1 MTGNNARTKSLVSAI
16 VFVSYMVSFVSVP
29 AFAAP
34 KNAPDKE
41 QPPTMTSPMPPS
53 QPVSETPKMPVV
65 MSGDIPAGSI
75 KSSALP
81 KNNQAQMTGAKI
93 TMSFTSAPVGYILQS
108 LGRMFNISF
117 SISSTAAAKTVS
129 LELNDVTFEEAMT
142 MIADASQ
149 IDIVKQGEHLYVAKA
164 TAERKETESEKQR
177 ELREQTERIENGVME
192 VVTVRNVEVED
203 VRGALEKTF
212 GEESDKVVTVSKVA
226 TDEKRQYNSVLVY
239 AANRK
244 ILDSV
249 KDMIKSIDVDQ
260 PMVEIEVLFMEISTN
275 NTKDMGVDWNVM
287 TKPLEFAEANPGSLP
302 GNGIQIAGE
311 TVDANVVNN
320 FTNARFGQF
329 WRLSPWQAEATVTA
343 LASSGRGRVL
353 ANPRLRVKSGRK
365 ASFASETQVPI
376 LTKDSDGDI
385 NTEWKNVGIGLDIQP
400 VVLARNSE
408 INLKVTPKVSSIT
421 GEKTLGDVSA
431 PIIAERKADTEVI
444 LNPEETMVIGGLMND
459 KDIRTMSKVPIL
471 GDIPLFGELF
481 RSRKTEK
488 EKSTVVVFLRPHL
501 VHVNEREGK
510 GDPVLTEENVKN
522 LWKGKPSAGVS
533 NSPVSNVPVSNATAE
548 NRGRYTDSEYKNR
561 FDELTR
567 KYESNSG
574 KTTVN
579 APKVETNHQAKV
591 EEKQDPVTETK
602 PGNATATKNEPIS
615 DVKQPSGSGEKKDVK
630 PAKEDSAKKEKQS
643 GEGQSKSDEWTPPM
657 E

>member
-1 MTGNNARTKSLVSAI
+1 MTVRKEKEKSFVSAI
-16 VFVSYMVSFVSVP
+16 VFVAYMVSFFAIP

-34 KNAPDKE
+34 KQAPGGG
-41 QPPTMTSPMPPS
+41 QPPVMAPMPQS
-53 QPVSETPKMPVV
+53 QPDQESPKMPAV
-65 MSGDIPAGSI
+65 MSGDVPAGSI
-75 KSSALP
+75 KSSTP
-81 KNNQAQMTGAKI
+81 TKSPSQMMGAKI

-117 SISSTAAAKTVS
+117 SISSSAAAKTVS

-149 IDIVKQGEHLYVAKA
+149 IDIAKQGEHLYVAKA

-177 ELREQTERIENGVME
+177 ELREQTERIQNGVME

-239 AANRK
+239 AANQK
-244 ILDSV
+244 ILNSV
-249 KDMIKSIDVDQ
+249 KDMIRSIDVDQ

-275 NTKDMGVDWNVM
+275 NTKDLGVNWNVM
-287 TKPLEFAEANPGSLP
+287 TDPLKFAEANPGSLP
-302 GNGIQIAGE
+302 GNGIQIGGE
-311 TVDANVVNN
+311 TVEANVVDN
-320 FTNARFGQF
+320 FTTARFGQF

-400 VVLARNSE
+400 VVLSKNSE

-421 GEKTLGDVSA
+421 GEKKLGDVVA

-459 KDIRTMSKVPIL
+459 KDIRSMSKVPIL

-501 VHVNEREGK
+501 VYVNEREGK
-510 GDPVLTEENVKN
+510 GDPVLTDENVKG
-522 LWKGKPSAGVS
+522 LWKGKPSTGIQGVPAS
-533 NSPVSNVPVSNATAE
+533 NLNATTE
-548 NRGRYTDSEYKNR
+548 NGKRYTDSEYRDR
-561 FDELTR
+561 FNDLTR
-567 KYESNSG
+567 KYESNPG
-574 KTTVN
+574 KATVSASAIESKSQVKN
-579 APKVETNHQAKV
+579 ES
-591 EEKQDPVTETK
+591 KQEQKSETK
-602 PGNATATKNEPIS
+602 PEKDTVAKNESAPKNVEKKNS
-615 DVKQPSGSGEKKDVK
+615 EKPGKDDSGSGKKGD
-630 PAKEDSAKKEKQS
+630 QS
-643 GEGQSKSDEWTPPM
+643 GEGQSKNDEWTPPM